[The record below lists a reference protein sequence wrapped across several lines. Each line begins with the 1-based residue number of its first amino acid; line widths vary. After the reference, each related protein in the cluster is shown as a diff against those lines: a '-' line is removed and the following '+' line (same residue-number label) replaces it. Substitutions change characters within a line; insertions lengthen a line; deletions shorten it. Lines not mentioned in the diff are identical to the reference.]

1 MRYEE
6 EIRFHQHEDGVYYIS
21 VAARMLNT
29 HPQTLRM
36 YERMGLIHPKRT
48 GESEHSPR
56 LYSQKDI
63 ERIRRIQHLTQ
74 DLGVNLAGVEVIFK
88 LLNEM
93 ERLRREMEE
102 EMKQIQ
108 RLYLQAQREWQQQA
122 QQKENSS
129 ELAPPR
135 AVVRQVPI
143 VDGDEE
149 NET

>member
-102 EMKQIQ
+102 EMKQIK
-108 RLYLQAQREWQQQA
+108 RLYLQAQREWQQKA
-122 QQKENSS
+122 SSKENSS
-129 ELAPPR
+129 ALAQQSE
-135 AVVRQVPI
+135 VVRQVPI

>member
-102 EMKQIQ
+102 EMQQIK
-108 RLYLQAQREWQQQA
+108 RLYLQAQRAWQQQA
-122 QQKENSS
+122 QQKEESAELLPPS
-129 ELAPPR
+129 E
-135 AVVRQVPI
+135 VVRLVPI
-143 VDGDEE
+143 VDGDGE

>member
-102 EMKQIQ
+102 EMKQIK

-122 QQKENSS
+122 SSKENSS
-129 ELAPPR
+129 ELAQQSE
-135 AVVRQVPI
+135 VVRQVPI
-143 VDGDEE
+143 VDGDEG

>member
-6 EIRFHQHEDGVYYIS
+6 EVRFHQHEDGVYYIS

-36 YERMGLIHPKRT
+36 YERLGLIHPKRT
-48 GESEHSPR
+48 GDSEHSPR

-93 ERLRREMEE
+93 EQMRREMEE
-102 EMKQIQ
+102 EIQ
-108 RLYLQAQREWQQQA
+108 RIKQLYLEAQRQWQQQGSG
-122 QQKENSS
+122 KGNSTGV
-129 ELAPPR
+129 PPTHE
-135 AVVRQVPI
+135 VVRRVPI
-143 VDGDEE
+143 VESNDEK
-149 NET
+149 TI

>member
-93 ERLRREMEE
+93 ERLRHEMEE
-102 EMKQIQ
+102 EMKQIKQ
-108 RLYLQAQREWQQQA
+108 LYLRAQREWQQQA
-122 QQKENSS
+122 SLKENSVGCTPQN
-129 ELAPPR
+129 E
-135 AVVRQVPI
+135 VVRRVPI
-143 VDGDEE
+143 VDGDG
-149 NET
+149 NE